1 MREEKEK
8 DEIQQKQL
16 SAELRRRNSRS
27 LSHKY
32 SSTKVDEESKSLY
45 SSIAEEDSNHF
56 ESKVKASTVDDSSS
70 SKERDQRLRNAIDK
84 HQKNRIVS
92 GLDGEYVL
100 MLLLFIVLTLILS
113 FCYTSSKNVHILLLL
128 LSIESSINSFLL

>member
-92 GLDGEYVL
+92 GLDGECML
-100 MLLLFIVLTLILS
+100 MLLLFVVLTLILS